1 MSNGSYSTYLAGL
14 QLRHFAPS
22 EITSQSKRQR
32 GAVKNSLPPPELFS
46 RIVPTLWVVDILRE
60 RLGYPLT
67 ITSAFRNEQYNNAC
81 GGAPRSTH
89 LANQALD
96 IIPVKGKVDELWLA
110 AMDLRNGGG
119 FRGGVGRYSS
129 FVHID
134 TRGKNATWGR
144 GV

>member
-1 MSNGSYSTYLAGL
+1 MNYKEFLYGL
-14 QLRHFAPS
+14 SLRHFHPQ
-22 EITSQSKRQR
+22 EVLSQGERWR
-32 GAVKNSLPPPELFS
+32 GLQQNSLPPES
-46 RIVPTLWVVDILRE
+46 KWRAIVPTLWVADILRE

-67 ITSAFRNEQYNNAC
+67 ITSAFRNEQYNKAC

-119 FRGGVGRYSS
+119 FKGGVGRYPS